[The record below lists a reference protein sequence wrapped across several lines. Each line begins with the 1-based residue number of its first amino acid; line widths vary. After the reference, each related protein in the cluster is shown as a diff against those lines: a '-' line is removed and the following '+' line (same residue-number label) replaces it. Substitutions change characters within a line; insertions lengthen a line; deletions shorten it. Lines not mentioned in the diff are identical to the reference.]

1 MSRQS
6 RGFSGGLAGDRQQ
19 KSTSEQKSS
28 HSDLRVISGRYR
40 GQKLQS
46 PQNSATHPMGARE
59 KLALFNMVNVEAERV
74 LDAYAGT
81 GALGIEAL
89 SRGASEAVF
98 VEANRA
104 VGRVLQGNL
113 QRLGLD
119 TRIDSDNTKNA
130 DFVESQPRAQILIE
144 KVGKFALD
152 EKWQGYFGVI
162 LADPPYEAFARGNAQ
177 TESVQSTR
185 AKASMDVD
193 LQAELQQL
201 AALLQSDGVLALS
214 SPANLGEI
222 ELKGL
227 RVSSAHTYARARI
240 TLYRK
245 V

>member
-1 MSRQS
+1 MSGQS

-19 KSTSEQKSS
+19 KSTSGQKSS

-89 SRGASEAVF
+89 SRGASEVVF

-113 QRLGLD
+113 QRLDLD
-119 TRIDSDNTKNA
+119 SAEMR
-130 DFVESQPRAQILIE
+130 ILIE
-144 KVGKFALD
+144 KVGNFALD
-152 EKWQGYFGVI
+152 KKCQGYFGVI
-162 LADPPYEAFARGNAQ
+162 LADPPYEAFVRESLR
-177 TESVQSTR
+177 TELQKS
-185 AKASMDVD
+185 VD
-193 LQAELQQL
+193 LLRP
-201 AALLQSDGVLALS
+201 DGVLALS
-214 SPANLGEI
+214 SPANLEEI

-227 RVSSAHTYARARI
+227 RVSSTHTYARARI

-245 V
+245 M